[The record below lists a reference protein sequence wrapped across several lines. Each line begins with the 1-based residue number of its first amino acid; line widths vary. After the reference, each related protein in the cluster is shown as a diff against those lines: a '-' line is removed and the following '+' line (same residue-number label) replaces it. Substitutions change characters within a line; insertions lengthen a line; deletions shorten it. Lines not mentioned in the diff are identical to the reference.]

1 MTPISSII
9 SILVVIFPKDSTVI
23 FFPCLSLSPC
33 PSLERSFDKALYK
46 AVWKCQLVVIVITC
60 VLFGSTDREWELFH
74 QGLQLSEYGVIGI
87 ICVIT
92 SLSLART
99 FPQACCSCGLSC
111 IYWRLMVLERTWYIL
126 LKMPFCLQDDVVM
139 GTLTVR
145 ENLQFSAALRLPS
158 TMKNHEKNERI
169 NKVIQ
174 ELGLAKVADSKVK
187 WKQLM
192 VSLPANRTSPVW
204 VVSLL
209 FRSFL

>member
-1 MTPISSII
+1 
-9 SILVVIFPKDSTVI
+9 
-23 FFPCLSLSPC
+23 
-33 PSLERSFDKALYK
+33 
-46 AVWKCQLVVIVITC
+46 
-60 VLFGSTDREWELFH
+60 
-74 QGLQLSEYGVIGI
+74 
-87 ICVIT
+87 
-92 SLSLART
+92 
-99 FPQACCSCGLSC
+99 
-111 IYWRLMVLERTWYIL
+111 
-126 LKMPFCLQDDVVM
+126 MPFCLQDDVVM

-174 ELGLAKVADSKVK
+174 ELGLAKVEDSKVK